1 MIPNL
6 LLGIKLIWNISMI
19 LKLKKFYN
27 FKSKTISYKNKLKI
41 LNFTVYSTLSG
52 TTWLATATADSPDSG
67 E

>member
-1 MIPNL
+1 
-6 LLGIKLIWNISMI
+6 MI

-27 FKSKTISYKNKLKI
+27 LKSKTISYKNKLKI